1 MSKMYCVGD
10 LKASPWVGARPVLGT
25 APTVPRVGALQVL
38 GGVPVSFVANSVR
51 LDRAL
56 RATTNHVWAGV
67 AEGEWGSLR
76 RGTPVTLSICPASR
90 RLGTVWL
97 STLSM
102 CSSSVEALH
111 MRG

>member
-38 GGVPVSFVANSVR
+38 GGVLLSFVASSVR

-56 RATTNHVWAGV
+56 RATTNHVWG
-67 AEGEWGSLR
+67 WCR
-76 RGTPVTLSICPASR
+76 RGRVGFAPTRHPSYSLHLS
-90 RLGTVWL
+90 RLFVG
-97 STLSM
+97 SGPFGFQ
-102 CSSSVEALH
+102 
-111 MRG
+111 R